1 MVAPR
6 RALPF
11 RGPPTRFGH
20 GRPVSPLHVVTACA
34 RVCVRRLAVADN
46 LLLECVM
53 CSVMNLVEADSS
65 CVGDWAN
72 ATAEDTVY
80 RRLLLEVTQ
89 LLPQMEYHPWLLSA
103 IGSVVVGLSGI
114 LPLLV
119 IPVEAGASM
128 KHGAGA
134 RTLKVLLSFAVGGL
148 LGDVFLHLLPE
159 AWASHQKLGGSTN
172 ASFSVGAWV
181 LTGLVIFVI
190 AEKLFAPSEED
201 EDEED
206 EVEEKENVPV
216 LVPVTHLKQSS
227 SAESNNN
234 VPVLNGKAKLVNG
247 HGPNGLVGT
256 KSQLKNGLNAQ
267 DQNAK
272 KTTLSKGGKQ
282 MSGYLNL
289 MANSIDNF
297 THGLAVGGS
306 FLISFRVGALSTL
319 AILVHEIPHE
329 VGDFAILLRA
339 GFSRWEAALA
349 QLCTAFTG
357 LLGAMVAV
365 AFSEASGSIESRTSW
380 ILPFTAGG
388 FLHIALVTVL
398 PELLREKNSWESF
411 KQMSSLI
418 AGIAVMAAMTIL
430 VE

>member
-1 MVAPR
+1 
-6 RALPF
+6 
-11 RGPPTRFGH
+11 
-20 GRPVSPLHVVTACA
+20 
-34 RVCVRRLAVADN
+34 
-46 LLLECVM
+46 M
-53 CSVMNLVEADSS
+53 CSVVD
-65 CVGDWAN
+65 VKGDCACPDMDWGNESLSDA
-72 ATAEDTVY
+72 VY
-80 RRLLLEVTQ
+80 RRVLHEVAGF
-89 LLPQMEYHPWLLSA
+89 LPQMEYHPWVMSA
-103 IGSVVVGLSGI
+103 IGSVLVGLSGI

-119 IPVEAGASM
+119 IPIDAGASM
-128 KHGAGA
+128 KNGAGA

-159 AWASHQKLGGSTN
+159 AWASRQKLDQTANPSI
-172 ASFSVGAWV
+172 SVGAWV

-190 AEKLFAPSEED
+190 AEKMFAPAD
-201 EDEED
+201 DGDEED
-206 EVEEKENVPV
+206 EGDEQMKEGEGAPDVVPETEKKRGTSLE
-216 LVPVTHLKQSS
+216 H
-227 SAESNNN
+227 NNN
-234 VPVLNGKAKLVNG
+234 LPLANGKAKVANG
-247 HGPNGLVGT
+247 HVPNGLLPKSHAKDVLRSGQKDS
-256 KSQLKNGLNAQ
+256 KSQVVPKINA
-267 DQNAK
+267 
-272 KTTLSKGGKQ
+272 KQ

-339 GFSRWEAALA
+339 GFSRWEAAWA

-365 AFSEASGSIESRTSW
+365 VFSDASGSVEAKTSW

-418 AGIAVMAAMTIL
+418 AGISVMAALTIL

>member
-1 MVAPR
+1 M
-6 RALPF
+6 
-11 RGPPTRFGH
+11 
-20 GRPVSPLHVVTACA
+20 
-34 RVCVRRLAVADN
+34 
-46 LLLECVM
+46 M
-53 CSVMNLVEADSS
+53 CSVVDLMDDCAS
-65 CVGDWAN
+65 CAGPGLDWAN
-72 ATAEDTVY
+72 MTGFGSDTVY
-80 RRLLLEVTQ
+80 RRVLEEVTA
-89 LLPQMEYHPWLLSA
+89 LLQMEYHPWVLSA

-119 IPVEAGASM
+119 IPVETGVNM

-134 RTLKVLLSFAVGGL
+134 RTLKILLSFAVGGL

-159 AWASHQKLGGSTN
+159 AWASRQKLDASTHP
-172 ASFSVGAWV
+172 SFSVGAWV
-181 LTGLVIFVI
+181 LTGLVVFVV
-190 AEKLFAPSEED
+190 AEKLFAPAD
-201 EDEED
+201 DDDEE
-206 EVEEKENVPV
+206 EEEEEEGEEEKEAIDHIV
-216 LVPVTHLKQSS
+216 LPVTPKKKVLS
-227 SAESNNN
+227 EERNNN
-234 VPVLNGKAKLVNG
+234 EPVTNGKVKLANG
-247 HGPNGLVGT
+247 HISNGSVPN
-256 KSQLKNGLNAQ
+256 SQVSDN
-267 DQNAK
+267 
-272 KTTLSKGGKQ
+272 KTTKHQGSKKLASGGKQ

-339 GFSRWEAALA
+339 GFSRWEAAWA

-365 AFSEASGSIESRTSW
+365 AFSESSGTIEAKTSW

-418 AGIAVMAAMTIL
+418 AGIAVMAALTIL

>member
-1 MVAPR
+1 
-6 RALPF
+6 
-11 RGPPTRFGH
+11 
-20 GRPVSPLHVVTACA
+20 
-34 RVCVRRLAVADN
+34 
-46 LLLECVM
+46 M
-53 CSVMNLVEADSS
+53 CSTMNVNQADSSS
-65 CVGDWAN
+65 CVGDWDWAN
-72 ATAEDTVY
+72 VTTADTLY
-80 RRLLLEVTQ
+80 RRLFLEVSL

-103 IGSVVVGLSGI
+103 IGSVVVGLSGV

-119 IPVEAGASM
+119 IPIETGANM

-172 ASFSVGAWV
+172 ASFSVGGWV

-190 AEKLFAPSEED
+190 AEKLFAPADDDD
-201 EDEED
+201 EDEEEED
-206 EVEEKENVPV
+206 EAEENENVPV
-216 LVPVTHLKQSS
+216 LLPVTRLKQSS
-227 SAESNNN
+227 SAENNNN
-234 VPVLNGKAKLVNG
+234 VPVANGKAKVVNG
-247 HGPNGLVGT
+247 HVPNGSIAT
-256 KSQLKNGLNAQ
+256 NSQVKNGTNSK
-267 DQNAK
+267 DQNKK
-272 KTTLSKGGKQ
+272 KTTLAKGGKQ

-339 GFSRWEAALA
+339 GFSRWEAAWA

-357 LLGAMVAV
+357 LMGAMVAV

-418 AGIAVMAAMTIL
+418 AGIAVMAAMTVL